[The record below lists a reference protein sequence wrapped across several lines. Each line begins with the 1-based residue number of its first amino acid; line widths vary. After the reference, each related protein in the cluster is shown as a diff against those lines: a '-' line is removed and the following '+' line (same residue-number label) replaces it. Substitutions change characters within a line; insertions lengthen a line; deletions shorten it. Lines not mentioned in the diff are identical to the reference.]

1 MKFNAPQFSP
11 VHELYVCTDV
21 IWFEYS
27 SLALI
32 KVCGDVGFSVLLLIL
47 QLILTVSYMGKSAHK
62 KPYGS

>member
-32 KVCGDVGFSVLLLIL
+32 KVCGDVGFSVSPLIWS
-47 QLILTVSYMGKSAHK
+47 QSIYMGKSAHK